1 MNYKPG
7 DKITIKINGEEIET
21 RIDGQDVQRLPCDKG
36 LAIAM
41 EGQYNWLWQ
50 VHQLGYISKK
60 KMRKIYQNI
69 GYSVCGYS
77 EIFPKDEIE
86 NPAWEENEA

>member
-1 MNYKPG
+1 MKCKPG

-21 RIDGQDVQRLPCDKG
+21 RIDDQGTQRLPHDPS
-36 LAIAM
+36 LAQVM
-41 EGQYNWLWQ
+41 DGQYNFLMR
-50 VHQLGYISKK
+50 VVSLGWISKK
-60 KMRKIYQNI
+60 VQRRIYQNV

-86 NPAWEENEA
+86 NPLWGEK